1 MVDPARVAMI
11 LGDLSARLG
20 IPAPRV
26 VFTRTG
32 TPYYEN
38 GVIYIPVDL
47 PEDMVPRVVV
57 HEFAHHLHSFYGV
70 EPPRS
75 VAEAFA
81 SVFEEALHRLYKYPI
96 GDDTTLLIGAAL
108 VAVSTALRIKRLKQR
123 VI

>member
-1 MVDPARVAMI
+1 MI

-20 IPAPRV
+20 VPAPRV

-32 TPYYEN
+32 APYYEN

-57 HEFAHHLHSFYGV
+57 HEFAHHLHTFYGV

-81 SVFEEALHRLYKYPI
+81 SVFEEALYRRYKYPL
-96 GDDTTLLIGAAL
+96 GGSAALVLGAAL
-108 VAVSTALRIKRLKQR
+108 VVVSLALRIKRLRK
-123 VI
+123 